1 MVNSESPGNYSKE
14 KGGKRNEP
22 DEYQTSPE
30 SEIEMENEFA
40 DQEDDL
46 HICKGYVQSE
56 ALSLNQSTIKR
67 AQHAGLG
74 VPLLKFSEGFLA
86 GMHQMQINENTYDEL
101 AKIVDLL
108 KDLALPLLKN
118 YGAPNVEIA
127 SFVSPD
133 NGLNTVYLSGMHSG
147 IIIVTTD
154 ENGHPI
160 VSDTNSQ
167 EIWRY
172 LYGPSKIVENIVSML
187 IAVAEKHKSIKDD
200 WISSFQKIR
209 ELSQREIHGEL

>member
-1 MVNSESPGNYSKE
+1 MEDEFGN
-14 KGGKRNEP
+14 
-22 DEYQTSPE
+22 
-30 SEIEMENEFA
+30 
-40 DQEDDL
+40 QEHNL
-46 HICKGYVQSE
+46 HTCKGYVQPE
-56 ALSLNQSTIKR
+56 ALPLNQSTIKR
-67 AQHAGLG
+67 AHYAGIG
-74 VPLLKFSEGFLA
+74 TSLLNFSEGFLA
-86 GMHQMQINENTYDEL
+86 GMNQMQKENTYDEL

-108 KDLALPLLKN
+108 KDLAFPLLKN

-133 NGLNTVYLSGMHSG
+133 NGLNIIYLSSMHSG

-187 IAVAEKHKSIKDD
+187 IAVAEKHKSVKDD

-209 ELSQREIHGEL
+209 DLSQRVE

>member
-1 MVNSESPGNYSKE
+1 MKE
-14 KGGKRNEP
+14 N
-22 DEYQTSPE
+22 TPE
-30 SEIEMENEFA
+30 SNMEVENEFTS
-40 DQEDDL
+40 QDL
-46 HICKGYVQSE
+46 HVCKEYVQPE
-56 ALSLNQSTIKR
+56 ILPLKLLTIKR
-67 AQHAGLG
+67 AQYVGIG
-74 VPLLKFSEGFLA
+74 VQLLKFSEDFLA
-86 GMHQMQINENTYDEL
+86 GINQMQINENTYDGL

-118 YGAPNVEIA
+118 YGSPNVEIA

-133 NGLNTVYLSGMHSG
+133 NGLNIVYLSSMHSG
-147 IIIVTTD
+147 IIIVTAD

-172 LYGPSKIVENIVSML
+172 LNEPSKIVENIVSML
-187 IAVAEKHKSIKDD
+187 IAVAEKHKSIKED

-209 ELSQREIHGEL
+209 ELSQQIEREIHGGSRK